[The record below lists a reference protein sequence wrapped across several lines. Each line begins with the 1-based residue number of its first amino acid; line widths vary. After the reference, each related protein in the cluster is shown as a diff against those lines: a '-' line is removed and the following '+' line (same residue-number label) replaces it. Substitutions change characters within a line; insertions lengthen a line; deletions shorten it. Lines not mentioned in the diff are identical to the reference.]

1 MLHNGAVNSHL
12 DRSCICHQRLSNG
25 SIDPDSEIQRVM
37 QLQETVEK
45 QNSELTLA
53 RSKVNDLGV
62 KVKELEEALASS
74 QKDVVRL
81 QEQNVK
87 LQRDI
92 REVSVM
98 SSLCCAIIMSR
109 CHCVKS
115 PLCHVVMQI

>member
-1 MLHNGAVNSHL
+1 MCMPCFCL
-12 DRSCICHQRLSNG
+12 QRLSNG

-92 REVSVM
+92 REVGHGVTDV
-98 SSLCCAIIMSR
+98 C
-109 CHCVKS
+109 
-115 PLCHVVMQI
+115 